1 MYNDALASLN
11 TSSEILLVPLFLA
24 DANINPL
31 LYMTTVYSSLLFLY
45 LINDVMKQRIIIELM
60 IVEAE

>member
-11 TSSEILLVPLFLA
+11 TSCEILLAPLFLA

-31 LYMTTVYSSLLFLY
+31 LYMTTIYSSLLFLY
-45 LINDVMKQRIIIELM
+45 SINDVMKQWIIIELM